1 MNEAACDIVLIGG
14 GHSHVAVLADWA
26 KRGCPAK
33 RAVLLTPHPSLRY
46 SGMVPGWIAGQ
57 HDKDAGLVDLAG
69 LAKAAGAEL
78 VLDRCVAFDP
88 VTRNVLTLENGL
100 IPFGLASI
108 DVGGVGRAA
117 KILGADPRLSD
128 VRPIDGFV
136 EALSGADLADEKV
149 VVVGGGAGGVEL
161 AFALRNRARNWGRNR
176 EGSDPNSTVTLIAG
190 EKGLLPGFSKNVR
203 HLVET
208 EFERQGIAV
217 LPVDAWIERG
227 VLTAG
232 EVEVEANRI
241 VAAVGSGAPDWPRSG
256 GLAVDADGFI
266 EVDAH
271 QRSTSHPHVFA
282 AGDCARR
289 TDTRVDHAGV
299 HAVHAGP
306 VLAANLRAALT
317 GREPTKTYTP
327 RPASLYLLSTGNGE
341 AILSYGHWAA
351 QGRWVARFKS
361 WIDKGWIAK
370 YAALS
375 KRA

>member
-14 GHSHVAVLADWA
+14 GHSHVAVLAEWA

-33 RAVLLTPHPSLRY
+33 RATLLPPQPFLRY
-46 SGMVPGWIAGQ
+46 SGMVPGWIAGE
-57 HDKDAGLVDLAG
+57 HERDAGLVDLAG

-88 VTRNVLTLENGL
+88 VSRNVLTLENGL
-100 IPFGLASI
+100 IPFRIASV

-117 KILGADPRLSD
+117 KIVGADPRLRD

-136 EALSGADLADEKV
+136 EGLKGEGLAAQKV
-149 VVVGGGAGGVEL
+149 VVIGGGAGGVEL
-161 AFALRNRARNWGRNR
+161 AFALRNRARNRGHGAD
-176 EGSDPNSTVTLIAG
+176 EPDITLIAG
-190 EKGLLPGFSKNVR
+190 EKGLLPSFSKTVR
-203 HLVET
+203 SVVEA
-208 EFERQGIAV
+208 EFERQEVAV

-227 VLTAG
+227 VLAAG
-232 EVEVEANRI
+232 EVEVEADMI
-241 VAAVGSGAPDWPRSG
+241 VAAVGSGAPDWPRAG
-256 GLAVDADGFI
+256 GRAVDADGFI

-282 AGDCARR
+282 AGDCAQR

-327 RPASLYLLSTGNGE
+327 RSASLYLLSTGNGE
-341 AILSYGHWAA
+341 AILSYGNWAA
-351 QGRWVARFKS
+351 QGRWVARLKA

-375 KRA
+375 NRA